1 MTLARSARTAV
12 LMGLL
17 AGAGIPSLA
26 AQRPAPMAAGILR
39 VCADP
44 DNLPFS
50 DSTGAGLENKLAE
63 MLAETWHS
71 KLEYI
76 WWAAPR
82 GMMRMLNGFYCDV
95 TLQMPVLSD
104 MAGVT
109 RPYYRTS
116 YVMVQRKD
124 APHRITGLDDP
135 ALKTMKIGVHL
146 LAADGENPPPAMALS
161 SHGVV
166 GNLVGFST
174 TYIGGM
180 NKPEDI
186 VRAVV
191 DRTIDVALVWGP
203 IAGYYTRQIGA
214 DLQLTPI
221 EDDSVSRI
229 PFAYSI
235 GMATRRR
242 ERQLKDSLEKFL
254 TSKGSEIQ
262 ALLKQ
267 YGIPLLPLPADS
279 ASRAAPGGP
288 AR

>member
-1 MTLARSARTAV
+1 MTLARSARTAA

-254 TSKGSEIQ
+254 TSKGPEIQ